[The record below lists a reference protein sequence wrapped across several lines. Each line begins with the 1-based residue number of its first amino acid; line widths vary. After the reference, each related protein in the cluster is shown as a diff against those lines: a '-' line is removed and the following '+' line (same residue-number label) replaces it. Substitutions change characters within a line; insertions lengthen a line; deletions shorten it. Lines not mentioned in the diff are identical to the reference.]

1 MAPRNTI
8 AFCALILSNLWE
20 EEDEPWESEVA
31 QQTFS
36 SSILELSRELEKNV
50 LGNRP
55 SLLQAIRL
63 MIQLDET
70 ITPERAA
77 ELLAI
82 ADRVF
87 EKLSVARV
95 MEGDARRD
103 YERSTEAYQGDDIPF

>member
-8 AFCALILSNLWE
+8 AFCALILSSLWE

-50 LGNRP
+50 SGNRP
-55 SLLQAIRL
+55 SLLQAIRS

-70 ITPERAA
+70 ITPERTA

-87 EKLSVARV
+87 ENLIVARR
-95 MEGDARRD
+95 MEDDARRD
-103 YERSTEAYQGDDIPF
+103 YERATEAYQGDDIPF